1 MGNGLEVRD
10 KKVIYMNGHR
20 LLNDDFDYSYEF
32 KGFIIAYNSNH
43 LVIISPNGDLLV
55 SEEGTVWQAYN
66 YGEYISIQKDDD
78 VMGAYRYDGL
88 LVVPFEFY
96 AVFISFEKKFEVM
109 KNKGDKYIPYEQS

>member
-43 LVIISPNGDLLV
+43 LVIISPNGNLLV

-66 YGEYISIQKDDD
+66 YGEYISIRRNN
-78 VMGAYRYDGL
+78 VMRVYRYDGS
-88 LVVPFEFY
+88 LVVPFEFWTVY
-96 AVFISFEKKFEVM
+96 IRDTGRYDIQKF
-109 KNKGDKYIPYEQS
+109 KGDNFVPYN